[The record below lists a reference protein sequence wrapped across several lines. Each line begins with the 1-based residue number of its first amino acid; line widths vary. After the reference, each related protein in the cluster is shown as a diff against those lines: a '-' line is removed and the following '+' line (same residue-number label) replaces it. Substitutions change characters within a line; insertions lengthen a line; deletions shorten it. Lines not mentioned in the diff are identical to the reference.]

1 MGSVIDL
8 PPSLPVDPIKCK
20 GYECGGSTF
29 FVYWDGHIICA
40 SCGLKPEY
48 LGPLID
54 FEEWAGPLVDDDN
67 NIIPDDTDDGES
79 AIVFEADLSLLDKLQ

>member
-48 LGPLID
+48 LGPLVDEEDTIIFDPDPILSKIID
-54 FEEWAGPLVDDDN
+54 KFD
-67 NIIPDDTDDGES
+67 
-79 AIVFEADLSLLDKLQ
+79 

>member
-1 MGSVIDL
+1 MGQVIGMR
-8 PPSLPVDPIKCK
+8 PTPPVDPIKCK

-54 FEEWAGPLVDDDN
+54 MEEWAGPLLDDDGN
-67 NIIPDDTDDGES
+67 PKDLDEEENS
-79 AIVFEADLSLLDKLQ
+79 IVFEADPSLLDKLQ